1 MGKSLEMR
9 RKKNLDAFD
18 EIDEMNWDGKS
29 STSGRTQEE
38 LDSLKE
44 MFESDWFK
52 DVQEKSR
59 AEDTTS
65 YAMLKMLEESEKSD
79 EELTE
84 LWGASDLGKYTI
96 NTPTP
101 QKQAVAKSE
110 TQMQPVSE
118 LEFKEISEDLDKED
132 AEMQKKLEEAF
143 LELEGIF

>member
-9 RKKNLDAFD
+9 RKKNLDSFN
-18 EIDEMNWDGKS
+18 EIDEINWDGKS
-29 STSGRTQEE
+29 GTSGRTQEE

-52 DVQEKSR
+52 DVQEEAR
-59 AEDTTS
+59 TEDTTS
-65 YAMLKMLEESEKSD
+65 YGMLKMLEESEKSD
-79 EELTE
+79 DELTE

-101 QKQAVAKSE
+101 QKQAVAKAE
-110 TQMQPVSE
+110 TQMQPVSK
-118 LEFKEISEDLDKED
+118 LEFTEISEDLDKED
-132 AEMQKKLEEAF
+132 ADMQKKLEEAF